1 MDSFISKLQT
11 ALRKHYWNRFPNTED
26 NSSHRKIRPVE
37 DMFEYVFK
45 AWNAKLDRKTECA
58 LAGSK
63 LLDSVLDNT
72 GRRFA
77 SNVEEANDLYLA
89 GMDAASFL
97 WDELDETRGNQSSF
111 QIKVN
116 EIITALQK
124 ESALGKEE

>member
-1 MDSFISKLQT
+1 MEPFIPKLQA
-11 ALRKHYWNRFPNTED
+11 ALRKYYWDRFPNQE
-26 NSSHRKIRPVE
+26 NPSSIRKTRPIQDVS
-37 DMFEYVFK
+37 DYILR

-63 LLDSVLDNT
+63 LLDSVLENT

-89 GMDAASFL
+89 GMDAAGFL
-97 WDELDETRGNQSSF
+97 WDELDSNKGNQSSY

-116 EIITALQK
+116 EIITALQE
-124 ESALGKEE
+124 ESAAGKGN